1 MFFNKHKL
9 SMEGVSKETFM
20 KLLGLS
26 NYEVVM
32 SKHDGYFIQKVG
44 LAVGSVPAPHIVHA
58 CVS

>member
-1 MFFNKHKL
+1 
-9 SMEGVSKETFM
+9 MEGVSKETFM